1 MSKKRP
7 AADLNKQ
14 ADNGERKRAKTH
26 LRGKKKMS
34 VIFDGRSIQNALVRN
49 IKRADTVYIV
59 GCCAWL
65 SNKRI
70 LKTMAECVKG
80 VTLIV
85 TKDKLCNRKPN
96 QAAYAKLS
104 GCYAGGVIRTV
115 GSGRG
120 RFKSLLHHKF
130 LVGLDE
136 NREPIWVSNGS
147 FNLTE
152 NAVTNIENVMIF
164 DDPEIATDFF
174 DEFKRIYAIS
184 SPLKIKKTTTK
195 KSKKKKK

>member
-1 MSKKRP
+1 MPR
-7 AADLNKQ
+7 NKVHTQ
-14 ADNGERKRAKTH
+14 NITDCLKIK
-26 LRGKKKMS
+26 
-34 VIFDGRSIQNALVRN
+34 SI
-49 IKRADTVYIV
+49 IK
-59 GCCAWL
+59 
-65 SNKRI
+65 N
-70 LKTMAECVKG
+70 
-80 VTLIV
+80 
-85 TKDKLCNRKPN
+85 
-96 QAAYAKLS
+96 
-104 GCYAGGVIRTV
+104 
-115 GSGRG
+115 GRG

-184 SPLKIKKTTTK
+184 SPLKIRKTTK

>member
-1 MSKKRP
+1 MSKKRTNV
-7 AADLNKQ
+7 DLNKK

-26 LRGKKKMS
+26 IRGKKKIS
-34 VIFDGRSIQNALVRN
+34 VIFDARAIQNAIVRN
-49 IKRADTVYIV
+49 IKRKDTEYIV
-59 GCCAWL
+59 GCAAWL

-70 LKTMAECVKG
+70 LKTMAENVKG

-85 TKDKLCNRKPN
+85 TRDKLCNRKTN

-115 GSGRG
+115 GSGG

-130 LVGLDE
+130 LVGLNE

-164 DDPEIATDFF
+164 DDPEIANDFF
-174 DEFKRIYAIS
+174 EEFKRIFAIS
-184 SPLKIKKTTTK
+184 MPLKIKN
-195 KSKKKKK
+195 KKKKK